1 MAGWMGGLYG
11 EGKGEAAWWW
21 LAGGVS
27 FTDYGKEGGQ
37 KVEGMAAPRCLR
49 DQTYQA
55 GGQRSGC
62 QVHSTHLGSQLG
74 RSSGT
79 SDAKEEEMRPDQKK
93 SWSMRFCKTASSR
106 RVLLCPD

>member
-1 MAGWMGGLYG
+1 MGRGRGKQLGGGWLV
-11 EGKGEAAWWW
+11 
-21 LAGGVS
+21 GVS

-93 SWSMRFCKTASSR
+93 SWSMRFCKRASSR

>member
-37 KVEGMAAPRCLR
+37 KVEGMAALRCL
-49 DQTYQA
+49 
-55 GGQRSGC
+55 
-62 QVHSTHLGSQLG
+62 
-74 RSSGT
+74 
-79 SDAKEEEMRPDQKK
+79 
-93 SWSMRFCKTASSR
+93 
-106 RVLLCPD
+106 